1 MKYNPKNLK
10 KQKIGFVFNA
20 DDFLETVLPSGWD
33 AKRLVSV
40 KNNTVKETNLLA
52 HTLANMSMLGL
63 HHKRDI
69 HTTIKDFAIKYG
81 TGMSDNDLS
90 KKLPH
95 GQDLLR
101 NRVEGALLHFNA
113 EKCTE
118 QYKGR
123 RFIWL
128 PSDAEKARHEHML
141 RYGKVFTVGDSTLP
155 EDDNFPGMAFGC
167 KCGYQW
173 VEDEP
178 SDYDVR
184 IEQDV
189 D

>member
-1 MKYNPKNLK
+1 MLKNIIRVYGALGLAYFNLK
-10 KQKIGFVFNA
+10 KFNEA
-20 DDFLETVLPSGWD
+20 ISALSKGL
-33 AKRLVSV
+33 K
-40 KNNTVKETNLLA
+40 
-52 HTLANMSMLGL
+52 ANP
-63 HHKRDI
+63 R
-69 HTTIKDFAIKYG
+69 
-81 TGMSDNDLS
+81 DLS
-90 KKLPH
+90 SQYHL
-95 GQDLLR
+95 
-101 NRVEGALLHFNA
+101 AL
-113 EKCTE
+113 C
-118 QYKGR
+118 YYSIG
-123 RFIWL
+123 
-128 PSDAEKARHEHML
+128 DAEKARHEHML

>member
-1 MKYNPKNLK
+1 MKYNPKNLR

-69 HTTIKDFAIKYG
+69 HATIKDFAIKYG

-101 NRVEGALLHFNA
+101 NRVRVRYYTLTLKNA
-113 EKCTE
+113 
-118 QYKGR
+118 QSSIKGGGLYGCR
-123 RFIWL
+123 L
-128 PSDAEKARHEHML
+128 TLKRHATNICCVMV
-141 RYGKVFTVGDSTLP
+141 RYSRSG
-155 EDDNFPGMAFGC
+155 
-167 KCGYQW
+167 
-173 VEDEP
+173 
-178 SDYDVR
+178 
-184 IEQDV
+184 I
-189 D
+189 